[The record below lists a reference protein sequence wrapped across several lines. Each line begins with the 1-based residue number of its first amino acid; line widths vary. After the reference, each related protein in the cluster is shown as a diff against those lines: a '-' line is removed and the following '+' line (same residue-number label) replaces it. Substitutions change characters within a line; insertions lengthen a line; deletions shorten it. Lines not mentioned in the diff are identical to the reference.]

1 MNWTSKIKTTFKIK
15 FGSADVE
22 QQSSQLEKYGQF
34 LSESYQEFL
43 AEAPNLHPSTQH
55 SKVEND
61 QYITWE
67 CV

>member
-1 MNWTSKIKTTFKIK
+1 M
-15 FGSADVE
+15 FGLADVE